1 MKKGRHRRFEEAR
14 AMKRSS
20 EIDVDAIFRIDE
32 LLDSEEE
39 EGDARPEHAA
49 WFEEYGEHRPSEA
62 AEGDDGKPAEPP
74 PA

>member
-32 LLDSEEE
+32 LLDSEEDDA
-39 EGDARPEHAA
+39 DARPEHAA
-49 WFEEYGEHRPSEA
+49 WYEEYGEDG
-62 AEGDDGKPAEPP
+62 AEEEVAEEDEVG
-74 PA
+74 